1 MLYTLRNKCNLI
13 KRFLNQACLF
23 LFVVIL
29 FTIELTGCDS
39 RPSYPKTNQ
48 NIFLNLKNFIRV
60 LDKKESDTMFKFSFF
75 SWSGNYLPD
84 SNKFV
89 PEIEYFG
96 FLKLVENNALNYS
109 CDSAIND
116 VKFIDFN
123 MNVHDTIYINSFF
136 WVKKYMSDPMKVY
149 KSYKLI
155 REDNVKSNL
164 TNKNIFH
171 YKFKDFSFKMNQ
183 DDLDIFITNNFE
195 VVAAC
200 LIIPYNNKE
209 CIYMFTGDSSL
220 IKDSNQFCK
229 GTIL

>member
-123 MNVHDTIYINSFF
+123 MNVHDTIYINSFLIL
-136 WVKKYMSDPMKVY
+136 VRCIISLCISST
-149 KSYKLI
+149 SYKQKPYLYTLI
-155 REDNVKSNL
+155 LLLS
-164 TNKNIFH
+164 
-171 YKFKDFSFKMNQ
+171 
-183 DDLDIFITNNFE
+183 
-195 VVAAC
+195 
-200 LIIPYNNKE
+200 
-209 CIYMFTGDSSL
+209 CIDV
-220 IKDSNQFCK
+220 
-229 GTIL
+229 